1 VLNQPN
7 KVLVVDD
14 YEMNLKM
21 LTRYLEQNNY
31 HVSAATNGLDA
42 LDMFEAEDG
51 DFDLLITDL
60 VMPGVSGVGVI
71 SIVKERYPNVPIIA
85 MTGWGEHLEV
95 LATEAK
101 VDYLLEKPFDLFKL
115 NGIIQNL
122 LS

>member
-1 VLNQPN
+1 MLNQPN